1 MKIGILELLLDT
13 VALSPTDTV
22 FGRLFRRQ
30 LYSIMPQTIAAW
42 CRELNHQVHYA
53 TYYGQRDPA
62 RLLPADLD
70 IVFISA
76 YTQASALAH
85 ALAKLYRMDGVRT
98 VIGGPHAKAFPEE
111 CLRFFDIVVGDCDK
125 ALLDDILCGRVEPP
139 ALVASKGSP
148 AEFASVEERLPEI
161 SGTAMNGAKVRKLSV
176 ISMLA
181 STGCPYS
188 CEFCTDW
195 NNPYRAVPA
204 DRLAADLQFVS
215 KNFPGNLIAFHDPNF
230 AVRFDETMDVI
241 ETVPEE
247 RRNAYLM
254 ESSLSILKES
264 RLERL
269 RRTRCL
275 FLAPGV
281 ESWGDFGNKAATGSA
296 QGHAKLERVVA
307 HFKMLHEFVPGLQAN
322 LLFGTDIDSGTEP
335 VELTK
340 EFMRLLPF
348 VWPGINIPTPYGG
361 TPLYDQYLL
370 EGRILEEMPISLY
383 FAPYLVTTLKHYDP
397 LEYYD
402 HLIDIYEV
410 MTSGRM
416 LYERIRPRAPFP
428 VRAGHF
434 LRTFAMRQELAE
446 QRRVRAMLATDPQ
459 FRAFHEGRPVALPEF
474 YHRLY
479 ERRLGRYAEL
489 ISRQERIPMRRMRAR
504 QATPAVPVIASI
516 GVPTGLP
523 DQA

>member
-1 MKIGILELLLDT
+1 VKIGILELLLDT
-13 VALSPTDTV
+13 VTLSPTDAV

-42 CRELNHQVHYA
+42 CRDLGHQVYYA
-53 TYYGQRDPA
+53 TYYGQRDPT

-85 ALAKLYRMDGVRT
+85 ALAKLYRIDGVRT

-125 ALLDDILCGRVEPP
+125 ALLDDILCGRIDPP
-139 ALVASKGSP
+139 ALVSSNGP
-148 AEFASVEERLPEI
+148 PVELASVEERLPEI
-161 SGTAMNGAKVRKLSV
+161 SGSAMNGAKVRKLSV

-195 NNPYRAVPA
+195 NNPYLAVPA

-215 KNFPGNLIAFHDPNF
+215 NNFPGALLAFHDPNF

-241 ETVPEE
+241 ETVPEAH
-247 RRNAYLM
+247 RNAYVM
-254 ESSLSILKES
+254 ESSLSILKQS
-264 RLERL
+264 RLDRL

-281 ESWGDFGNKAATGSA
+281 ESWGEYGNKAATGSA
-296 QGHAKLERVVA
+296 QGQAKLDRVVA
-307 HFKMLHEFVPGLQAN
+307 HFEMLHEFVPGLQAN
-322 LLFGTDIDSGTEP
+322 LLFGTDNDCGTEP

-340 EFMRLLPF
+340 EFMRRLPF

-361 TPLYDQYLL
+361 TPLYDQYLS

-383 FAPYLVTTLKHYDP
+383 FAPYLATTLKHYDP
-397 LEYYD
+397 LAYYD

-416 LYERIRPRAPFP
+416 LLQRIRAPAPFP

-434 LRTFAMRQELAE
+434 LRTLAMRQELAE
-446 QRRVRAMLATDPQ
+446 QRRVREMLASDPQ
-459 FRAFHEGRPVALPEF
+459 FRAFHEGRRVALPEF
-474 YHRLY
+474 YHRVY

-489 ISRQERIPMRRMRAR
+489 ITRQER
-504 QATPAVPVIASI
+504 TPLRHFHNRYSRTSA
-516 GVPTGLP
+516 
-523 DQA
+523 